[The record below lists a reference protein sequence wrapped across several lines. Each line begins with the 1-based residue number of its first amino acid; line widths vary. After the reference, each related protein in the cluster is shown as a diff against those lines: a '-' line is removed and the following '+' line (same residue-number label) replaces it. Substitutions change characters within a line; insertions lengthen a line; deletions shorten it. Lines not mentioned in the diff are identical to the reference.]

1 MVDPL
6 HELPPVNCCLLGA
19 PLFWNWTAWF
29 VTLPVAA
36 AIGLALLLTVG
47 VSANAG
53 PTERRQKER

>member
-1 MVDPL
+1 
-6 HELPPVNCCLLGA
+6 
-19 PLFWNWTAWF
+19 LFWNWTAWF

-53 PTERRQKER
+53 PTEKIQKER

>member
-47 VSANAG
+47 DSANAG
-53 PTERRQKER
+53 PTEKRQKAR